1 MLGFCPPGTGPAA
14 PYERLGWLCPT
25 EMNRALDI
33 LYEDEALLV
42 VNKPP
47 GLVCHPTKPDGRSS
61 LIAQLRA
68 HLGPEATPCLVNRL
82 DRETSG
88 LVLVARSR
96 PVASELGRLMEQR
109 QVQKAYLAI
118 AHGHPLQDQGRIEAP
133 LGRDPLGLV
142 AIQDTV
148 RPDGAPALT
157 EFQVLHRFF
166 RPVPPQ
172 PDPRWWPNEVAAM
185 AGTTP
190 ATLGPPPGIPNPPR
204 PFSLLRLHPLTG
216 RKHQLRIHLAYLGH
230 PVVGDK
236 LYGGDPALYLDFVQ
250 GRLTAA
256 QQARLILP
264 HHALHAAELSFS
276 WRGRAWHF
284 TAPPPPCFSQFLAD
298 AGVPF

>member
-1 MLGFCPPGTGPAA
+1 
-14 PYERLGWLCPT
+14 
-25 EMNRALDI
+25 MNASLLI
-33 LYEDEALLV
+33 VYEDEALLV

-61 LIAQLRA
+61 LIAQLRT
-68 HLGPEATPCLVNRL
+68 HLGPEATPYLVNRL

-96 PVASELGRLMEQR
+96 TVASELGRLMEQR
-109 QVQKAYLAI
+109 QVQKVYLAI

-172 PDPRWWPNEVAAM
+172 PDARWWQNDLAAM
-185 AGTTP
+185 ANTP
-190 ATLGPPPGIPNPPR
+190 ATPVPSPSTSHPAQ
-204 PFSLLRLHPLTG
+204 PFSLLRLYPLTG

-284 TAPPPPCFSQFLAD
+284 IASPPPCFSQFLAD
-298 AGVPF
+298 AGVAF